1 MEVVYATFSDFNF
14 AAIFIY
20 APAKQD
26 QNHEFWQEF
35 ILYVNSISFPYIII
49 GDFNEIG
56 SSQDKMGGG
65 VCFTIARTAIL
76 SNLFAQINCIEIPFM
91 GTRFTWRKKKRWRP

>member
-35 ILYVNSISFPYIII
+35 ILYVNSISFLYIII

-56 SSQDKMGGG
+56 SSQDKMGG
-65 VCFTIARTAIL
+65 VSVLLLQELL
-76 SNLFAQINCIEIPFM
+76 SCL
-91 GTRFTWRKKKRWRP
+91 TYLRKLIV